1 MKDVNYSIIT
11 ESEIKYTDLLRK
23 QLKPLKRI
31 LQIVW
36 IKTLEKNIA
45 NCVKDNP
52 KKLELC
58 SVEIKSAIPDLY
70 KDDNK
75 KDVTESNKGKVD
87 VFADFFFTSVLTKD
101 KDSEMHDI
109 VPKEVP
115 ELNNNVKNSSIVKKN
130 LIT

>member
-1 MKDVNYSIIT
+1 M
-11 ESEIKYTDLLRK
+11 
-23 QLKPLKRI
+23 
-31 LQIVW
+31 
-36 IKTLEKNIA
+36 
-45 NCVKDNP
+45 KDNP